1 MNETCTQCIN
11 ILQILLKIPSTSES
25 RTAVMLSVVKFRY
38 VASRKDKIAYVTYN
52 DSRTNYSK
60 FTWVGFLIMRPKH
73 DYIVKGSVTLCT
85 KDGRTIP
92 LFKATSNED
101 TQGNQFVASEF
112 LTRDV
117 DELGI
122 KHHASTTL
130 TPRMMLL

>member
-1 MNETCTQCIN
+1 
-11 ILQILLKIPSTSES
+11 
-25 RTAVMLSVVKFRY
+25 
-38 VASRKDKIAYVTYN
+38 
-52 DSRTNYSK
+52 
-60 FTWVGFLIMRPKH
+60 MRPKH